1 MVGMINPADGQS
13 IDTQKSAAINA
24 DYQLVPGQSWPAEG
38 SSSKSQSTSSSVP
51 STKSKDEK
59 KLSGGAICGHNHRH
73 AAASS
78 IGHCWFG
85 LRLKASQIEENP
97 EELGG

>member
-1 MVGMINPADGQS
+1 MVGVINPADGQC

-24 DYQLVPGQSWPAEG
+24 DYQLVLGQSWPAKG

-59 KLSGGAICGHNHRH
+59 KLSGGAIVGII
-73 AAASS
+73 
-78 IGHCWFG
+78 IGMLLLAVLVTAG
-85 LRLKASQIEENP
+85 LVFVLRRAR
-97 EELGG
+97 